1 MKIGKKVFSVVAAAL
16 CCVLGTLS
24 VKADVIWEPMDSFYS
39 EHSSEC
45 IYVNR
50 QYTANGPDGKVILYV
65 SPEVPE
71 PVDVW
76 ENGHRAAISFTY
88 EDKEGIV
95 WGIYDDY
102 DGMTG
107 WMPMDYME
115 VVYDSIAFRE
125 EHAAELVKQSGELEG
140 VPQGEEFRF
149 WEYPGSQEYYTQ
161 PMNDYAPE
169 YYCVYTDESG
179 HRWGCVGYYFGIRD
193 VWVCLD
199 EPSADYA
206 QLTGASEDG
215 GTAADSEGQRE
226 EAADTKEQKDGTAD
240 IEEKDETADMEGQK
254 AQADANR
261 GVAAPGSEGTKDSET
276 DSTGEGTVESHG
288 SGQQRDA
295 GQETERIVPKSDNKA
310 MTTAIVMV
318 AVVVV
323 ATAALLVIL
332 RRKGSETP
340 K

>member
-1 MKIGKKVFSVVAAAL
+1 MKIGKKVFSVAAAAL

-45 IYVNR
+45 VYANR

-149 WEYPGSQEYYTQ
+149 WEYPGAQEYYTQ
-161 PMNDYAPE
+161 TMNDYAPE
-169 YYCVYTDESG
+169 YYCVYADESG
-179 HRWGCVGYYFGIRD
+179 HSWGCVGYYFGIRD

-206 QLTGASEDG
+206 QLTGASEDS
-215 GTAADSEGQRE
+215 GTAADSEGQ
-226 EAADTKEQKDGTAD
+226 KE
-240 IEEKDETADMEGQK
+240 
-254 AQADANR
+254 QADANR